1 MADARTYIKLISK
14 QYHVTYKFIFHL
26 IRRRMSMRR
35 VLATLGLILAASS
48 TVSTVSAEVKMGAWG
63 RGFFVPFYSD
73 GENDA
78 QTFDAVSWGANAPR
92 IGVTISGSSDNV
104 GFQIDMN
111 GDNGIGAHD
120 QQKIWVK
127 PFSVLTL
134 TVGRAYDDVLR
145 GNGTFGDFDWLRITG
160 TGEDLTFARMST
172 YDGPYVRSWGE
183 GYGSIIALDPMKELH
198 AYIGF
203 KNISTKMKTSDA
215 MKNLQIG
222 AGYNIAEKAHI
233 RAQYIGTYTPEA
245 GAVKAKDLSA
255 INAALK
261 LTLSESFY
269 ADLGAFIATKK
280 EDAGY
285 SARIAAY
292 LRYSAGA
299 IALHGLGNFR
309 AGIKDLKGED
319 ATGMELG
326 LGFNYAIGENGL
338 GLVTSFRYQNEADVG
353 VKDGRIGGLVGIEKG
368 FSNGKVGIGFEF
380 ATTTMAFNG
389 ETGPA
394 TEKATLLVPVKIEY
408 WF

>member
-1 MADARTYIKLISK
+1 
-14 QYHVTYKFIFHL
+14 
-26 IRRRMSMRR
+26 MRR
-35 VLATLGLILAASS
+35 VLATLGLILATSS
-48 TVSTVSAEVKMGAWG
+48 IASTVSAAELKLGAWG

-78 QTFDAVSWGANAPR
+78 QTFNAISWAAGTCR
-92 IGVTISGSSDNV
+92 IGATISGSSDNA
-104 GFQIDMN
+104 GFQIDLN
-111 GDNGIGAHD
+111 GDDGKINAGD

-127 PFSVLTL
+127 PFNMLTV

-145 GNGTFGDFDWLRITG
+145 GNGAFGDFDWLRISG
-160 TGEDLTFARMST
+160 TGEDLTFARMTT
-172 YDGPYVRSWGE
+172 YDGPYALGS
-183 GYGSIIALDPMKELH
+183 GYGSIIALDPMKEFH
-198 AYIGF
+198 AYVGF
-203 KNISTKMKTSDA
+203 KNITTKNDEKKWDLTTTSDA
-215 MKNLQIG
+215 IKNLQIG
-222 AGYNIAEKAHI
+222 AGYYIAEKAHI
-233 RAQYIGTYTPEA
+233 RAQYIGIYTPEKGTA
-245 GAVKAKDLSA
+245 KAIDRSV

-261 LTLSESFY
+261 LTLSESIY

-309 AGIKDLKGED
+309 AGIKDLEGKD

-326 LGFNYAIGENGL
+326 LGFNYAIGDNGL

-368 FSNGKVGIGFEF
+368 FSNGKIGIGFEF

-389 ETGPA
+389 ESGPA
-394 TEKATLLVPVKIEY
+394 TEKATLAIPVKVEY
-408 WF
+408 GF

>member
-1 MADARTYIKLISK
+1 
-14 QYHVTYKFIFHL
+14 
-26 IRRRMSMRR
+26 MRR
-35 VLATLGLILAASS
+35 VLATLGLILATSS
-48 TVSTVSAEVKMGAWG
+48 VVSTVSAAEVKIGAWG

-73 GENDA
+73 GDSDA
-78 QTFDAVSWGANAPR
+78 QTFDAVSWGAGNPR
-92 IGVTISGSSDNV
+92 IGISIIGSSDNV
-104 GFQIDMN
+104 GFQIDLN

-127 PFSVLTL
+127 PFEMLTL
-134 TVGRAYDDVLR
+134 TVGRAYDDALR
-145 GNGTFGDFDWLRITG
+145 GNGTFGDFDWLRISG

-183 GYGSIIALDPMKELH
+183 GHGAIIALDPVKEMH
-198 AYIGF
+198 AYVGF
-203 KNISTKMKTSDA
+203 KNISTAMKTKDA

-233 RAQYIGTYTPEA
+233 RAQYIGTFTP
-245 GAVKAKDLSA
+245 GATEDAKGVDLSA

-269 ADLGAFIATKK
+269 ADVGAFIATKK

-285 SARIAAY
+285 TARVAAY
-292 LRYSAGA
+292 LKYATGP
-299 IALHGLGNFR
+299 IALHGLGNFKV
-309 AGIKDLKGED
+309 GVKDLEGED
-319 ATGMELG
+319 ATGMELA

-368 FSNGKVGIGFEF
+368 FSNGKVGIGVEF
-380 ATTTMAFNG
+380 STTNMAFYG
-389 ETGPA
+389 ETGKAVENA
-394 TEKATLLVPVKIEY
+394 TILVPVKVEY

>member
-1 MADARTYIKLISK
+1 
-14 QYHVTYKFIFHL
+14 
-26 IRRRMSMRR
+26 MRR
-35 VLATLGLILAASS
+35 VLATLGLILATSS
-48 TVSTVSAEVKMGAWG
+48 VVSTVSAAEVKIGAWG

-73 GENDA
+73 GDSDA
-78 QTFDAVSWGANAPR
+78 QTFDAVSWGANNPR
-92 IGVTISGSSDNV
+92 IGVSIIGSSDNV
-104 GFQIDMN
+104 GFQIDLN

-120 QQKIWVK
+120 QQKIWVR
-127 PFSVLTL
+127 PFEMLTL

-145 GNGTFGDFDWLRITG
+145 GNGTFGDFDWLRISG

-183 GYGSIIALDPMKELH
+183 GHGAIIALDPMKELH
-198 AYIGF
+198 AYVGF
-203 KNISTKMKTSDA
+203 KNISTAMKTADA

-233 RAQYIGTYTPEA
+233 RAQYIGTFTDSTGGKPS
-245 GAVKAKDLSA
+245 VDLSA

-269 ADLGAFIATKK
+269 ADVGAFIATKK
-280 EDAGY
+280 EEAGY
-285 SARIAAY
+285 TARIAAY
-292 LRYSAGA
+292 LKYATGP

-309 AGIKDLKGED
+309 LGINDVVANEED

-326 LGFNYAIGENGL
+326 LGLNYAIGDNGL
-338 GLVTSFRYQNEADVG
+338 GLVASFRYQNEADVG

-368 FSNGKVGIGFEF
+368 FSNGKIGIGVEF
-380 ATTTMAFNG
+380 STTNFAFYGNELG
-389 ETGPA
+389 KGNENA
-394 TEKATLLVPVKIEY
+394 SIAVPVKVEY